1 VPKRVLVTGA
11 AGFIGSSA
19 VDALLARGDEV
30 VGLDNFDSYYEPAT
44 KRRNL
49 AHATAAF
56 PERFTLVEGDV
67 RDAELVRRLC
77 TERKF
82 DAIVHLAALAGVRAS
97 IGNARDYFDVNVLGT
112 IALLDAARDT
122 GVANFVFA
130 SSSSVYGGTDE
141 SSFVE
146 SAACDRPLAPYP
158 ASKRAVEL
166 LGHSYHHVHALNFT
180 ALRFFSVYGPRCRP
194 DLMAHKLL
202 TSLVHG
208 HEIEL
213 FGADMRRDFTYID
226 DIVAGVISAVDKP
239 LGYALINLGRGEP
252 IQLLDFI
259 RTLEE
264 LSGARARLRAAPKP
278 SADASHTCADIQL
291 ARTLLGYAPRT
302 SLRDGLGKLW
312 TWYCSEQ

>member
-11 AGFIGSSA
+11 AGFIGSSV

-30 VGLDNFDSYYEPAT
+30 VGLDNFDSYYEPAI

-49 AHATAAF
+49 AHASATF
-56 PERFTLVEGDV
+56 PERFSLVPGDV
-67 RDAELVRRLC
+67 RDQHVVQRLC
-77 TERKF
+77 AEHQF
-82 DAIVHLAALAGVRAS
+82 DVIVHLAALAGVRAS
-97 IGNARDYFDVNVLGT
+97 MGNARDYFDVNVLGT
-112 IALLDAARDT
+112 IGLLDAARDT
-122 GVANFVFA
+122 RVSNFVFA
-130 SSSSVYGGTDE
+130 SSSSVYGSTDA

-166 LGHSYHHVHALNFT
+166 LGHSYHHVHQLNFT

-208 HEIEL
+208 REIEL
-213 FGADMRRDFTYID
+213 FGADLRRDFTYID
-226 DIVAGVISAVDKP
+226 DIVAGVVSAVDKP
-239 LGYALINLGRGEP
+239 QGYALINLGRGEP

-278 SADASHTCADIQL
+278 SADASHTCADIHL
-291 ARTLLGYAPRT
+291 ARTLLDYAPRT